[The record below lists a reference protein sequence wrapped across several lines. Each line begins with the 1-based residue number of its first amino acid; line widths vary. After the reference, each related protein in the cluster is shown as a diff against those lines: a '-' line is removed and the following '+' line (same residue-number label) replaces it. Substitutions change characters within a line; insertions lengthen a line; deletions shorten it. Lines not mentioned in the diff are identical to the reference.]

1 MDCHIRDHLHPP
13 IRVSGERVAL
23 LGGAGLLAMAMSP
36 GGRAAADASLTAH
49 MVQHVLLLQIVPL
62 LIVSGWPI
70 KEDRRDSTC
79 TSGGRLALVAWF
91 AGVCAMTLWYAPP
104 LFEWMMR
111 SPLHHAAAQATLVL
125 AGLLFWS
132 PVFARR
138 ANRRLPAGPAV
149 AYLFTAC
156 VASTLAGA
164 SIAFAAPGLYGGH
177 ATSAFDQ
184 QIAGLVMWL
193 PCCVVYVAAIM
204 TTLARWYGGDSEGD
218 DKRTRVAPSE
228 A

>member
-1 MDCHIRDHLHPP
+1 M
-13 IRVSGERVAL
+13 AL
-23 LGGAGLLAMAMSP
+23 VGGAGLLAVAVCP
-36 GGRAAADASLTAH
+36 PLRAAAETSLTAH
-49 MVQHVLLLQIVPL
+49 MVQHLLLLQIAPL
-62 LIVSGWPI
+62 FIVRGWPV
-70 KEDRRDSTC
+70 EDGAADSGRRAGPRVVVASWI
-79 TSGGRLALVAWF
+79 GGVA
-91 AGVCAMTLWYAPP
+91 AMTLWYAPP

-111 SPLHHAAAQATLVL
+111 SPLHHAVAQATLVL

-132 PVFARR
+132 PVFSRR
-138 ANRRLPAGPAV
+138 ANRRIAAGPAI

-156 VASTLAGA
+156 VASTVAGA

-177 ATSAFDQ
+177 TGSAFDQ

-204 TTLARWYGGDSEGD
+204 TTLARWYGGGGEAD
-218 DKRTRVAPSE
+218 DKRSRVAPSE